1 MKKSLAL
8 LASVIIFKTHGFSQN
23 NSTLRTHEF
32 RGVWIATVAN
42 IDYPSRRG
50 MPVDSQKLEFIK
62 IIDFHKA
69 NGMNAI
75 VMQVRSSFDAMFPSQ
90 YEPWS
95 IFLNGTQGLPP
106 TPYYDPLE
114 FMITECHK
122 RGMEFHA
129 WINPY
134 RAAFKYKENPTS
146 PAHLTNI
153 KPDWFVT
160 YGEHKWA
167 NPGVPEV
174 RQHTIRVV
182 RDLIER
188 YDIDGLHMDDYFYPY
203 KVAGLDFPD
212 EKTYREFGNG
222 LSKDDWRRS
231 NCDSIIKNLWDLI
244 SSHPH
249 RVKFGISPFGVW
261 RSLKDDPLGSNTTGG
276 GNNYDELYA
285 DIRLWLQKGWMD
297 YCVPQLYWELN
308 HPTNRYDVLLD
319 WWNKNTFG
327 RDLYIGHGIYRAGGK
342 GWKDVNE
349 IPQQI
354 NLLRQYKTTQGSIY
368 FSSKSFD
375 KNPFGWNDSLRNNYY
390 AAPALTPAMAWID
403 NAAPQMP
410 TILSQNGSTQISYT
424 GTKPIKGYIII
435 SGESVENAVVKNIIY
450 ETKTEINFSNYKA
463 PKVFVASIS
472 KNNVLSNWVELK

>member
-1 MKKSLAL
+1 MQKFFAV
-8 LASVIIFKTHGFSQN
+8 LASIIIFKNHGFTQSN
-23 NSTLRTHEF
+23 NNLRTHEF
-32 RGVWIATVAN
+32 RGVWVATVAN
-42 IDYPSRRG
+42 IDFPSRKG
-50 MPVDSQKLEFIK
+50 LPVDSQKLEFIK

-75 VMQVRSSFDAMFPSQ
+75 VMQVRPAGDAFFPSQ

-122 RGMEFHA
+122 RGMELHA

-134 RAAFKYKENPTS
+134 RAVFKYKENPTS
-146 PAHLTNI
+146 PAHLTKI
-153 KPDWFVT
+153 KPEWFLT
-160 YGEHKWA
+160 YGDHKYF
-167 NPGVPEV
+167 NPALPEV
-174 RQHTIRVV
+174 RQHTLRVV
-182 RDLIER
+182 KDLIDR

-203 KVAGLDFPD
+203 KIAGKEFPD
-212 EKTYREFGNG
+212 QESYEKYGNG
-222 LSKDDWRRS
+222 MSLADWRRS

-261 RSLKDDPLGSNTTGG
+261 RSLKDDPNGSNTTGG

-285 DIRLWLQKGWMD
+285 DIRKWLQNGWMD

-319 WWNKNTFG
+319 WWNNNVFG

-342 GWKDVNE
+342 GWKDANE
-349 IPQQI
+349 IPTQI
-354 NLLRQYKTTQGSIY
+354 NLLRKYSTTQGSIY

-375 KNPFGWNDSLRNNYY
+375 RNPFGWNDSLRNKYY
-390 AAPALTPAMAWID
+390 AAPALPPAMPWID
-403 NAAPQMP
+403 NVAPQMP
-410 TILSQNGSTQISYT
+410 TLANVDGVLQLGYN
-424 GTKPIKGYIII
+424 GTKPIKGFMVIA
-435 SGESVENAVVKNIIY
+435 GESTSNATVKNIIY
-450 ETKTEINFSNYKA
+450 ETKISFN
-463 PKVFVASIS
+463 PKDFKEQKIFVAAIS
-472 KNNVLSNWVELK
+472 KNNVLSNWVEVK